1 MDLESVGSS
10 INVER
15 LKEKLKKR
23 FPNHNFDIPPEPDRK
38 CKAPYLCNSTGKLK
52 YSDSEGNIFCG
63 QRFKLTDKDDPY
75 KWTWETC
82 HAMLQSVDE
91 QKKFKDMQ
99 GDIF

>member
-1 MDLESVGSS
+1 MDLEPVSGS

-38 CKAPYLCNSTGKLK
+38 CKAAYLCNSTDKIK

-63 QRFKLTDKDDPY
+63 QRFKLTDKDNPY